1 MKGEGGGEVAGVC
14 HSVEREGGLVVVGR
28 CLCCLCCR

>member
-1 MKGEGGGEVAGVC
+1 MKGEGGGEVAEVG
-14 HSVEREGGLVVVGR
+14 HSVEREEELVGVGR